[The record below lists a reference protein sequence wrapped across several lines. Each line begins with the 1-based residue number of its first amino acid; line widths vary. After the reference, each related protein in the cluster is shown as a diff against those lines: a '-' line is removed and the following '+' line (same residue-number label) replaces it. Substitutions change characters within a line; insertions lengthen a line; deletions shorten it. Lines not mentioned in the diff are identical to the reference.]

1 MPDIPDETPTAEEPP
16 AASSESGEVVAREDI
31 PENLLE
37 RAHERVAA
45 MGDGGTGDGAPATR
59 STGGNGG
66 NGGGISR
73 GGTATAVATT
83 SEREERLLAFVKAG
97 SIQQTRAEA
106 EGKVNTWP
114 HLLVIEFAAIL
125 TVCAALII
133 FSALVRAPLLSL
145 ADPNST
151 PNPSKAP
158 WYFSGLQELL
168 TMFHPMVAGVTIP
181 GMGIFLLIVT
191 PYIDKTPSQNP
202 ADRKFAISIFTVFL
216 MFWAVLV
223 IIGSFFRAKGFN
235 FTFPWSN
242 GIFFDL

>member
-1 MPDIPDETPTAEEPP
+1 MPDIPEDPPTAEGPP
-16 AASSESGEVVAREDI
+16 ASDAGEHGTASGDI
-31 PENLLE
+31 PPELLE
-37 RAHERVAA
+37 RANERTAHIRS
-45 MGDGGTGDGAPATR
+45 DGGGDGDGAAR
-59 STGGNGG
+59 AG
-66 NGGGISR
+66 NGGGASGR
-73 GGTATAVATT
+73 ATATAVATT
-83 SEREERLLAFVKAG
+83 GAREERLLAFVKAG

-133 FSALVRAPLLSL
+133 FAALVRAPLLSL

-191 PYIDKTPSQNP
+191 PYVDKTPSQNP

-216 MFWAVLV
+216 LFWAVLV